1 MNKANKPK
9 INKASNQKPAYKVLA
24 QNRRATFDYE
34 IIERFEA
41 GIVLMGSEVK
51 SLRAGRSS
59 VGESYI
65 NKKGVSELELVNA
78 SIPPYMQSSYF
89 SHEDRRPRK
98 LLMHKKE
105 ILKILN
111 FISKKGYTA
120 IPIKLYLKGGLVK
133 MELGLAKGK
142 NEVDKRQTIKERD
155 WKREQS
161 KVIKQ
166 YNIKH

>member
-1 MNKANKPK
+1 MNNGKKS
-9 INKASNQKPAYKVLA
+9 IYKVLS
-24 QNRRATFDYE
+24 QNRRVTFDYQ
-34 IIERFEA
+34 ILERFEA
-41 GIVLMGSEVK
+41 GIVLKGSEVK

-59 VGESYI
+59 IGESYI
-65 NKKGVSELELVNA
+65 HKKGVDELELVNA

-89 SHEDRRPRK
+89 SHEEKRSRK
-98 LLMHKKE
+98 LLLHKKE

-120 IPIKLYLKGGLVK
+120 VPIKLYLKAGLVK
-133 MELGLAKGK
+133 IEFGLAKGK
-142 NEVDKRQTIKERD
+142 NEVDKRHTIKERD

-161 KVIKQ
+161 KLIKQ

>member
-1 MNKANKPK
+1 MNKV
-9 INKASNQKPAYKVLA
+9 NQKSPKPAYKVLA

-34 IIERFEA
+34 ITERFEA
-41 GIVLMGSEVK
+41 GIALTGSEVK

-59 VGESYI
+59 IGESYI
-65 NKKGVSELELVNA
+65 HKRGVDELELVNA
-78 SIPPYMQSSYF
+78 SIPLYLQASHF
-89 SHEDRRPRK
+89 ASHEEKRPRK
-98 LLMHKKE
+98 LLLHKRE
-105 ILKILN
+105 IIKILN

-120 IPIKLYLKGGLVK
+120 VPIKLYLKGGLVK
-133 MELGLAKGK
+133 VELGLAKGK